1 MTMRLR
7 SDETKN
13 GIRNDGTRI
22 YGNKRKNGRLIKWI
36 IDILDG
42 DVLST
47 NEIMEALKDMKMT
60 HNNNPP
66 KYLPSV
72 NKLVSILYANPEFT
86 RVNAKTERP
95 ALWRL
100 R

>member
-1 MTMRLR
+1 
-7 SDETKN
+7 
-13 GIRNDGTRI
+13 
-22 YGNKRKNGRLIKWI
+22 
-36 IDILDG
+36 
-42 DVLST
+42 
-47 NEIMEALKDMKMT
+47 MKMK

-72 NKLVSILYANPEFT
+72 NKLVSILYANPEFI

-95 ALWRL
+95 ALWGL

>member
-1 MTMRLR
+1 MRL
-7 SDETKN
+7 K
-13 GIRNDGTRI
+13 NDGTRRKEA
-22 YGNKRKNGRLIKWI
+22 YRKNVRIIKWVI
-36 IDILDG
+36 GILDG

-47 NEIMEALKDMKMT
+47 NEIMEALKDMKMH

-72 NKLVSILYANPEFT
+72 NKLVSILYANPEFI

-95 ALWRL
+95 ALWGL

>member
-1 MTMRLR
+1 MRLR

-13 GIRNDGTRI
+13 GIRDDGTRI
-22 YGNKRKNGRLIKWI
+22 YGNKRKNGRIIKWV

-86 RVNAKTERP
+86 RVNAKHERP
-95 ALWRL
+95 ALWGL

>member
-1 MTMRLR
+1 MRLR

-22 YGNKRKNGRLIKWI
+22 YGNKRKNGRLIKWV

-72 NKLVSILYANPEFT
+72 NKLVSILYANPEFI

-95 ALWRL
+95 TLWGL

>member
-1 MTMRLR
+1 MRLR

-36 IDILDG
+36 IDILGG

-47 NEIMEALKDMKMT
+47 NEIMEAL
-60 HNNNPP
+60 
-66 KYLPSV
+66 
-72 NKLVSILYANPEFT
+72 
-86 RVNAKTERP
+86 
-95 ALWRL
+95 
-100 R
+100 